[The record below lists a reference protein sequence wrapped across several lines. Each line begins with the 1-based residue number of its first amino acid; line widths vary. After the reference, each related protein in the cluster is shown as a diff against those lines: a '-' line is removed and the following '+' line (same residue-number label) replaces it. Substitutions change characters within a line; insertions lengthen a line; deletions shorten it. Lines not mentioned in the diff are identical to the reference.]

1 MTTFRNRALG
11 ALLGICAMAGLASV
25 AVASDKPYSEGP
37 VSIVTSIRTEPGMF
51 ESYMKYLSTTY
62 KQMMEENKKA
72 GTIVDYRVYTT
83 SPRTAD
89 DPNMYLVVT
98 YKNMAAL
105 DGLSDK
111 VDAVQQRLIGSQEV
125 RDQQAIERGK
135 MRTMLGTEMIREQ
148 VLK

>member
-1 MTTFRNRALG
+1 MMTLRNRALG
-11 ALLGICAMAGLASV
+11 ALLGICSMVGLASV
-25 AVASDKPYSEGP
+25 AVAADKPYSEGP

-51 ESYMKYLSTTY
+51 ETYMKYLSTTY

-111 VDAVQQRLIGSQEV
+111 VDAVQQKLIGSQEV

-135 MRTMLGTEMIREQ
+135 MRTMLGSEMIREQ

>member
-1 MTTFRNRALG
+1 MMTLRNRALG
-11 ALLGICAMAGLASV
+11 ALLGICSMVGLASV

-37 VSIVTSIRTEPGMF
+37 VSIVTSLRTEPGMF

-72 GTIVDYRVYTT
+72 GTIVDYRIYTT

-111 VDAVQQRLIGSQEV
+111 VDAVQQKIIGSQEV

-135 MRTMLGTEMIREQ
+135 MRTMLGSEMIREQ

>member
-1 MTTFRNRALG
+1 MTAFRNRALG
-11 ALLGICAMAGLASV
+11 ALLGICSMAGLASV

-37 VSIVTSIRTEPGMF
+37 VSIVTSLRTEPGMF

-72 GTIVDYRVYTT
+72 GTIVDYRIYTT

-111 VDAVQQRLIGSQEV
+111 VDAVQQKIIGSQEV

-135 MRTMLGTEMIREQ
+135 LRTMLGSEMIREQ

>member
-1 MTTFRNRALG
+1 MTAFRNRALG
-11 ALLGICAMAGLASV
+11 ALLGICSMAGLASV

-37 VSIVTSIRTEPGMF
+37 VSIVTSLRTEPGMF

-72 GTIVDYRVYTT
+72 GTIVDYHIYQT
-83 SPRTAD
+83 SPRSPD
-89 DPNMYLVVT
+89 EPNLYLVVT
-98 YKNMAAL
+98 YKDMAAL

-111 VDAVQQRLIGSQEV
+111 VEAVQQKIIGSQEV
-125 RDQQAIERGK
+125 RDQQNIERGK
-135 MRTMLGTEMIREQ
+135 MRTQLGTEMIREL

>member
-1 MTTFRNRALG
+1 MNIRNRALG
-11 ALLGICAMAGLASV
+11 ALLGICSMVGLASV

-111 VDAVQQRLIGSQEV
+111 VDAVQQKLIGSQEV

>member
-1 MTTFRNRALG
+1 MTAFRNRALG
-11 ALLGICAMAGLASV
+11 ALLGICSMVGLASV

-37 VSIVTSIRTEPGMF
+37 VSVVTSIRTEPGMY
-51 ESYMKYLSTTY
+51 ETYMKYLSTTY
-62 KQMMEENKKA
+62 KQMMEESKKA

-83 SPRTAD
+83 SPRSTD

-98 YKNMAAL
+98 YKDMAAL

-111 VDAVQQRLIGSQEV
+111 MDAVQQKLIGSQEV
-125 RDQQAIERGK
+125 RDQQMIERGK
-135 MRTMLGTEMIREQ
+135 MRTIVGSEMIREQ

>member
-1 MTTFRNRALG
+1 MMTLRIRALG
-11 ALLGICAMAGLASV
+11 ALLGMCSMVGLASV
-25 AVASDKPYSEGP
+25 AVAADKPYTEGP
-37 VSIVTSIRTEPGMF
+37 VSIVTSIRTEPGML
-51 ESYMKYLSTTY
+51 ETYMKYLSTTY

-111 VDAVQQRLIGSQEV
+111 TDAVQQKLIGSQEV
-125 RDQQAIERGK
+125 RDQQMIERGK